1 MKRHPS
7 LAHLSRDHHGALLLA
22 RLLQGNAPPYKGLP
36 QDTDGKAVYALE
48 YYANEL
54 REHFEDEEKVFQRL
68 KGINGSLDAMIT
80 AILREH
86 AELHRLFGEVKAHP
100 RPADHLDTVGRAL
113 EKHVR
118 REERELF
125 PLIEQV
131 CSDDLLA
138 EINTILSPLG
148 DEKRYRK

>member
-7 LAHLSRDHHGALLLA
+7 LAHLSREHHGALLLA

-36 QDTDGKAVYALE
+36 QDIDGEAVYALAF
-48 YYANEL
+48 YKNEL
-54 REHFEDEEKVFQRL
+54 VEHFEDEEKIFKL
-68 KGINGSLDAMIT
+68 IKGINGELDAMIVN
-80 AILREH
+80 ILREH
-86 AELHRLFGEVKAHP
+86 AELHQLFREMNAHP
-100 RPADHLDTVGRAL
+100 HPAEHLDRLGRAL

-118 REERELF
+118 KEERELF

-138 EINTILSPLG
+138 EINTILSPH
-148 DEKRYRK
+148 